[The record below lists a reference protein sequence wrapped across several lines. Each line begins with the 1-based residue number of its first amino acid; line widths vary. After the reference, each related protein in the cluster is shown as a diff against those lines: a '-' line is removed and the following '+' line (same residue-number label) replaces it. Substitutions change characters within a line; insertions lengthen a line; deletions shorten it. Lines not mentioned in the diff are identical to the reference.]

1 MKPMLKEKWREGWVV
16 GLVSAPVPLRQIRL
30 LNSIFSKKRIGENHL
45 LSKAKSSIQSKGKS
59 RMPGRIIRSLIIVWP
74 NQVVT
79 LGQYKLF

>member
-59 RMPGRIIRSLIIVWP
+59 RTPGRIIRSLIIVWP